1 MQFIFKS
8 VNSEMRK
15 IGGRKLLLISLS
27 FSLLSSF
34 LCISYFIFNK
44 NHPDMFQS
52 TNLIAITVN
61 FNTLTLSIFSACMW
75 YFIIS
80 SENKYGTWAIIYTKP
95 ISKFKLLV
103 AKNLLFILFYLIFN
117 ILNFLVICIYT
128 YINGYEISIL
138 YFLKMLILCTIL
150 SLAIPYSQLLIHLII
165 KKGILAASLSVIW
178 LFFIVT
184 YGLFP
189 LIFTKTFPI
198 FYALNIVS
206 DVVFNEITILLYLAS
221 SSIYILGIML
231 LTVSFKY
238 YTYE

>member
-15 IGGRKLLLISLS
+15 IGGRKLLLFSLF

-44 NHPDMFQS
+44 NNPDMFQS

-117 ILNFLVICIYT
+117 ILNFSVMGIYIF
-128 YINGYEISIL
+128 INGYEISIL
-138 YFLKMLILCTIL
+138 YFLKMLMLCTSL
-150 SLAIPYSQLLIHLII
+150 SLAIPYSQLLFHLII

-178 LFFIVT
+178 IFFSVT

-189 LIFTKTFPI
+189 AVFTKTFPI

-206 DVVFNEITILLYLAS
+206 DVMMKETTILLYLAS

-231 LTVSFKY
+231 LTMSFKY

>member
-15 IGGRKLLLISLS
+15 IGGRKLLLFSLF

-44 NHPDMFQS
+44 NNPDMFQS

-117 ILNFLVICIYT
+117 ILNFSVMGIYIF
-128 YINGYEISIL
+128 INGYEISIL
-138 YFLKMLILCTIL
+138 YFLKMLMLCTIL
-150 SLAIPYSQLLIHLII
+150 SLAIPYSQLLFHLII

-178 LFFIVT
+178 IFFSVT

-189 LIFTKTFPI
+189 VVFTKTFPI

-206 DVVFNEITILLYLAS
+206 DVMMKETTILIYLAS
-221 SSIYILGIML
+221 SSIYILGVML
-231 LTVSFKY
+231 LAVSFKY

>member
-1 MQFIFKS
+1 
-8 VNSEMRK
+8 
-15 IGGRKLLLISLS
+15 
-27 FSLLSSF
+27 
-34 LCISYFIFNK
+34 
-44 NHPDMFQS
+44 MFQS

-95 ISKFKLLV
+95 ISKFKLLL
-103 AKNLLFILFYLIFN
+103 AKNLLFILLYLIFN
-117 ILNFLVICIYT
+117 ILNFTVVGIYIF
-128 YINGYEISIL
+128 INGYEIPIL
-138 YFLKMLILCTIL
+138 YFLKMLLLCTIL
-150 SLAIPYSQLLIHLII
+150 SLAIPYSQLLFHLII

-178 LFFIVT
+178 IFFSVT

-189 LIFTKTFPI
+189 TIFTKTFPI

-206 DVVFNEITILLYLAS
+206 DVMIKKPTILIYLAS

-231 LTVSFKY
+231 LSVSFKY

>member
-15 IGGRKLLLISLS
+15 IGGRKLLLFSLF

-44 NHPDMFQS
+44 NNPDMFQS

-103 AKNLLFILFYLIFN
+103 AKNLLFILLYLIFN
-117 ILNFLVICIYT
+117 ILNFTVVGIYIF
-128 YINGYEISIL
+128 INGYEIPIL
-138 YFLKMLILCTIL
+138 YFFKMLLLCTIL
-150 SLAIPYSQLLIHLII
+150 SLAIPYSQLLFHLII

-178 LFFIVT
+178 IFFSVT

-189 LIFTKTFPI
+189 TIFTKSFPI

-206 DVVFNEITILLYLAS
+206 DVMIKKPTILIYLAS

-231 LTVSFKY
+231 LSVSFKY

>member
-1 MQFIFKS
+1 MQFNFKS

-15 IGGRKLLLISLS
+15 IGGRKLLLFSLF

-44 NHPDMFQS
+44 NNPDMFQS

-117 ILNFLVICIYT
+117 ILNFSVMGIYIF
-128 YINGYEISIL
+128 INGYEISIL
-138 YFLKMLILCTIL
+138 YFLKMLMLCTIL
-150 SLAIPYSQLLIHLII
+150 SLAIPYSQLLFHLII

-178 LFFIVT
+178 IFFSVT

-189 LIFTKTFPI
+189 VVFTKTFPI

-206 DVVFNEITILLYLAS
+206 DVMMKETTILIYLAS

-231 LTVSFKY
+231 LAVSFKY

>member
-15 IGGRKLLLISLS
+15 IGGRNLLLFSLF

-44 NHPDMFQS
+44 NNPDMFQFR
-52 TNLIAITVN
+52 NLIASTVN
-61 FNTLTLSIFSACMW
+61 FNTLTLSVFSACMW

-117 ILNFLVICIYT
+117 ILNFSVMGT
-128 YINGYEISIL
+128 YIFINGYEISIL

-150 SLAIPYSQLLIHLII
+150 SLAIPYSQLLFHLII

-178 LFFIVT
+178 IFFIVT

-189 LIFTKTFPI
+189 VIFTKTFPI

-206 DVVFNEITILLYLAS
+206 DVMMKETTILLYLAS

>member
-15 IGGRKLLLISLS
+15 IGGRKLLLISLF

-117 ILNFLVICIYT
+117 ILNFLVIGIYT

-138 YFLKMLILCTIL
+138 YFLKMFILCTIL

-165 KKGILAASLSVIW
+165 KKGVLAASLSVIW

>member
-15 IGGRKLLLISLS
+15 IGGRKLLLYSLF

-44 NHPDMFQS
+44 NNPDMFQS

-80 SENKYGTWAIIYTKP
+80 TENKYGTWAIIYTKP

-117 ILNFLVICIYT
+117 ILNFSVMGIYIF
-128 YINGYEISIL
+128 INGYEISIL

-150 SLAIPYSQLLIHLII
+150 SLAIPYSQLLFHLII
-165 KKGILAASLSVIW
+165 KKGILAVSLSVIW
-178 LFFIVT
+178 IFFSVT

-189 LIFTKTFPI
+189 AIFTKTFPI

-206 DVVFNEITILLYLAS
+206 DVMMKETTILLYLTS

>member
-15 IGGRKLLLISLS
+15 IGGRKLLLFSLF

-44 NHPDMFQS
+44 NNPDMFQS

-61 FNTLTLSIFSACMW
+61 FNTLTLSTFSACMW

-103 AKNLLFILFYLIFN
+103 AKNLLFILLYLIFN
-117 ILNFLVICIYT
+117 ILNFTVVGIYIF
-128 YINGYEISIL
+128 INGYEIPIL
-138 YFLKMLILCTIL
+138 YFLKMLLLCTIL
-150 SLAIPYSQLLIHLII
+150 SLAIPYSQLLFHLII

-178 LFFIVT
+178 IFFSVT

-189 LIFTKTFPI
+189 TIFTKSFPI

-206 DVVFNEITILLYLAS
+206 DVMIKKPTILIYLAS

-231 LTVSFKY
+231 LSVSFKY

>member
-15 IGGRKLLLISLS
+15 IGGRKLLLFSLF

-44 NHPDMFQS
+44 NNPDMFQS

-117 ILNFLVICIYT
+117 ILNFSVMGMYIF
-128 YINGYEISIL
+128 INGYEISIL
-138 YFLKMLILCTIL
+138 YFLKMLLLCTIL
-150 SLAIPYSQLLIHLII
+150 SLAIPYSQLLFHLII

-178 LFFIVT
+178 IFFSVT

-189 LIFTKTFPI
+189 AVFTKTFPI

-206 DVVFNEITILLYLAS
+206 DVMMKETTILLYLAS

>member
-15 IGGRKLLLISLS
+15 IGGRKLLLFSLF

-44 NHPDMFQS
+44 NNPDMFQS

-117 ILNFLVICIYT
+117 ILNFSVMGIYIF
-128 YINGYEISIL
+128 INGYEISIL
-138 YFLKMLILCTIL
+138 YFLKMLLLCTIL
-150 SLAIPYSQLLIHLII
+150 SLAIPYSQLLFHLII

-178 LFFIVT
+178 IFFSVT

-189 LIFTKTFPI
+189 AVFTKIFPI

-206 DVVFNEITILLYLAS
+206 DVMMKETTILLYLAS

>member
-15 IGGRKLLLISLS
+15 IGGRKLLLFSLF

-44 NHPDMFQS
+44 NNPDMFQS

-117 ILNFLVICIYT
+117 ILNFSVMGIYIF
-128 YINGYEISIL
+128 INGYEISIL
-138 YFLKMLILCTIL
+138 YFLKMLLLCTIL
-150 SLAIPYSQLLIHLII
+150 SLAIPYSQLLFHLII

-178 LFFIVT
+178 IFFSVT

-189 LIFTKTFPI
+189 VVFTKTFPI

-206 DVVFNEITILLYLAS
+206 DVMMKETTILIYLAS

-231 LTVSFKY
+231 LAVSFKY

>member
-15 IGGRKLLLISLS
+15 IGGRKLLLFSLF
-27 FSLLSSF
+27 FSLLSNF

-44 NHPDMFQS
+44 NNPDMFQS

-117 ILNFLVICIYT
+117 ILNFSVMGIYIF
-128 YINGYEISIL
+128 INGYEISIL
-138 YFLKMLILCTIL
+138 YFLKMLMLCTIL
-150 SLAIPYSQLLIHLII
+150 SLAIPYSQLLFHLII

-178 LFFIVT
+178 IFFSVT

-189 LIFTKTFPI
+189 VVFTKTFPI

-206 DVVFNEITILLYLAS
+206 DVMMKETTILIYLAS

-231 LTVSFKY
+231 LAVSFKY

>member
-15 IGGRKLLLISLS
+15 IGGRKLLLISLF

-117 ILNFLVICIYT
+117 ILNFLVMCIYT

-206 DVVFNEITILLYLAS
+206 DVVFNETTILLYLAS

>member
-15 IGGRKLLLISLS
+15 IGGRKLLLYSLF

-44 NHPDMFQS
+44 NNPDMFQS

-117 ILNFLVICIYT
+117 VSNFLVMGIYT
-128 YINGYEISIL
+128 FINGYEISIL

-150 SLAIPYSQLLIHLII
+150 SLAIPYSQLLFHLII

-178 LFFIVT
+178 IFFIIT

-206 DVVFNEITILLYLAS
+206 DVMFKETTILLYLAS

>member
-1 MQFIFKS
+1 
-8 VNSEMRK
+8 
-15 IGGRKLLLISLS
+15 
-27 FSLLSSF
+27 
-34 LCISYFIFNK
+34 FIFNK
-44 NHPDMFQS
+44 NNPDMFQS

-117 ILNFLVICIYT
+117 ILNFSVMGVYIF
-128 YINGYEISIL
+128 INGYEISIL
-138 YFLKMLILCTIL
+138 YFLKMLLLCTIL
-150 SLAIPYSQLLIHLII
+150 SLAIPYSQLLFHLII

-178 LFFIVT
+178 IFFSVT

-189 LIFTKTFPI
+189 VVFTKTFPI

-206 DVVFNEITILLYLAS
+206 DVMMKETTILIYLAS

-231 LTVSFKY
+231 LAVSFKY

>member
-15 IGGRKLLLISLS
+15 IGGGKLLLFSLF

-44 NHPDMFQS
+44 NNPDMFQS

-117 ILNFLVICIYT
+117 ILNFSVMGMYIF
-128 YINGYEISIL
+128 INGYEISIL
-138 YFLKMLILCTIL
+138 YFLKMLLLCTIL
-150 SLAIPYSQLLIHLII
+150 SLAIPYSQLLFHLII

-178 LFFIVT
+178 IFFSVT

-189 LIFTKTFPI
+189 AVFTKTFPI

-206 DVVFNEITILLYLAS
+206 DVMMKETTILLYLAS

>member
-1 MQFIFKS
+1 MQFTFKS

-15 IGGRKLLLISLS
+15 IGGRKLLLFSLF

-44 NHPDMFQS
+44 NNPDMFQS

-117 ILNFLVICIYT
+117 ILNFSVMGIYIF
-128 YINGYEISIL
+128 INGYEISIL
-138 YFLKMLILCTIL
+138 YFLKMLMLCTIL
-150 SLAIPYSQLLIHLII
+150 SLAIPYSQLLFHLII

-178 LFFIVT
+178 IFFSVT

-189 LIFTKTFPI
+189 VVFTKTFPI

-206 DVVFNEITILLYLAS
+206 DVMMKETTILIYLAS

-231 LTVSFKY
+231 LAVSFKY

>member
-15 IGGRKLLLISLS
+15 IGGRKLLLISLF

-117 ILNFLVICIYT
+117 ILNFLVIGIYT

-138 YFLKMLILCTIL
+138 YFLKMFILCTIL

-206 DVVFNEITILLYLAS
+206 DVVFNETTILLYLAS

>member
-1 MQFIFKS
+1 EI
-8 VNSEMRK
+8 RK
-15 IGGRKLLLISLS
+15 IVVRKLLLFSLY

-44 NHPDMFQS
+44 NNPDMFQS

-117 ILNFLVICIYT
+117 ILNFSVMGVYIF
-128 YINGYEISIL
+128 INGYEISIL
-138 YFLKMLILCTIL
+138 YFLKMLLLCTIL
-150 SLAIPYSQLLIHLII
+150 SLAIPYSQLLFHLII

-178 LFFIVT
+178 IFFSVT

-189 LIFTKTFPI
+189 VVFTKTFPI

-206 DVVFNEITILLYLAS
+206 DVMMKETTILIYLAS

-231 LTVSFKY
+231 LAVSFKY